1 MKNISYDYLVMLLDE
16 YFVFRSLNNP
26 TAEADNEK
34 FTWEIVNSMD
44 EQFATL
50 NQRLQQLDTLLDEVR
65 CRVLCLC
72 VCAVCLIICV
82 RVFAFV
88 LLLLLLLLLLLVAG
102 SSSKGEERMRRM
114 RRKRCGAAGL
124 ILLLIGA
131 P

>member
-88 LLLLLLLLLLLVAG
+88 LLLLLLLLLVCLLYT
-102 SSSKGEERMRRM
+102 SD
-114 RRKRCGAAGL
+114 AADE
-124 ILLLIGA
+124 
-131 P
+131 